1 MSGPLVS
8 LQLWLPAPLQDELTD
23 ALLAW
28 PGRIDVFQVFEA
40 SAFGPAVALRLA
52 REQVRGSAAWVG
64 AQVQIEADQLEPLLA
79 HLGAQTGLAGLRW
92 SATPLISAGS
102 LS

>member
-1 MSGPLVS
+1 MSGALVS
-8 LQLWLPAPLQDELTD
+8 LQLWLPASLQDELTD

-28 PGRIDVFQVFEA
+28 PGRIEVFQVFEA

-52 REQVRGSAAWVG
+52 REQVRGSAAWIG
-64 AQVQIEADQLEPLLA
+64 AQLQIEADRLDPLLD
-79 HLGAQTGLAGLRW
+79 HLRAQAVLAGLRW